1 MASYT
6 QGGYNAN
13 LGNTPS
19 ESQAVIHDLEN
30 NIWIDKYTRALFV
43 EFNIFNPGSGLANL
57 VIILLELPTNGDNV
71 WSTRIETVQLYRYSG
86 LCLLCC
92 K

>member
-1 MASYT
+1 MNYI
-6 QGGYNAN
+6 N
-13 LGNTPS
+13 
-19 ESQAVIHDLEN
+19 DLN
-30 NIWIDKYTRALFV
+30 SIWSDKYTRALFV

-86 LCLLCC
+86 LYYIASKLKIMIISLLS
-92 K
+92 KIWHLSD